1 MKTDLAFPP
10 SSREY
15 VPAAASR
22 SLAPIARMEVSTGAS
37 ETSPIR
43 IRLLGE
49 AFLGRHADAR
59 AGNPAERGGL
69 QMIAAIHTG
78 CGPSGD
84 STSRPIPSRRLV
96 FANKELGGVHEE
108 GAF

>member
-1 MKTDLAFPP
+1 MKKDLAIAP

-37 ETSPIR
+37 ETSPIGYGCLVKPSLVVTR
-43 IRLLGE
+43 MHE
-49 AFLGRHADAR
+49 Q
-59 AGNPAERGGL
+59 GNPAERGGL

-78 CGPSGD
+78 CGTPGG
-84 STSRPIPSRRLV
+84 STSRPIPSRRLA